1 MGSISYVAIFSF
13 KAKTSWKKIHNHKLN
28 GPIKACGEMV
38 RASPLT
44 LWRSPPKCKL
54 IKKTVEKVIHSKF
67 CSCHSKFVSKPN
79 NENKLGLTS
88 IHLWFQLLKDHFKHT
103 LHNLCHLQQYVN
115 QNHEASELVLF
126 AMAESIDIKTWLS
139 FFLIVSEE
147 DSLRNFFCQPLVFPY
162 APVSQTNLKSCWSPT
177 AVKTLFF
184 SDSSP

>member
-1 MGSISYVAIFSF
+1 MGGISYVAIFSF
-13 KAKTSWKKIHNHKLN
+13 KAKTSWETIHNSKLN

-54 IKKTVEKVIHSKF
+54 IKKKKTVRNVIRSKF
-67 CSCHSKFVSKPN
+67 GSCHSKFVSKPN
-79 NENKLGLTS
+79 NENKLGLMS

-126 AMAESIDIKTWLS
+126 AMAESIDIKTRFS
-139 FFLIVSEE
+139 FFLIVSED
-147 DSLRNFFCQPLVFPY
+147 DSLCDFFVSPLSSIY
-162 APVSQTNLKSCWSPT
+162 ASVSQTNSNAITLKSNCC
-177 AVKTLFF
+177 
-184 SDSSP
+184 